1 MMNGAIIGGVVRHIV
16 GAAGAVLVA
25 QGVADADQ
33 VQQISGAISTLI
45 AVGWSIKQK
54 F

>member
-1 MMNGAIIGGVVRHIV
+1 MISGAVLGGVVRHFV

-25 QGVADADQ
+25 QGLADADQ
-33 VQQISGAISTLI
+33 VNAAAGALSTLI

-54 F
+54 L